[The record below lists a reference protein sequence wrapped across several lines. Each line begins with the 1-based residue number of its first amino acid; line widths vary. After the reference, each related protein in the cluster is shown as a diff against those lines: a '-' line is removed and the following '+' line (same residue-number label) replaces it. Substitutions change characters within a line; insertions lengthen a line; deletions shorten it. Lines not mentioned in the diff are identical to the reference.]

1 MVLRGARAEMNA
13 PGFIEQAEPDKT
25 PARRRFPHI
34 RLPSLATSV
43 TRKDPLTSTFS
54 VDLPGIE
61 SATKNSLNWGNAEFD
76 CAKRADTASV
86 SMTST
91 L

>member
-13 PGFIEQAEPDKT
+13 FIEQAEPDKT

-34 RLPSLATSV
+34 RLRSLATSV

-61 SATKNSLNWGNAEFD
+61 SATKIA
-76 CAKRADTASV
+76 
-86 SMTST
+86 
-91 L
+91 